1 MDSVG
6 FGVFKTSATVGG
18 ISPSGYIYVNM
29 TRGSQAGLSS
39 GRMQSMYMAQRVFAM
54 NILFQKSIKLNT
66 GPQYEQEIKR
76 IYIGYYGSGDLNPDE
91 SMLFTYPP
99 VKNVSQLPNLNMGQ
113 LIAMSNTSFNGF
125 HKDWFTD
132 QYNKN
137 QEEMIVISQPIVNM
151 KTNKTVG
158 FIGLQFSSEDL
169 LKSIV
174 NGNIHRTEG
183 KTTIDFN
190 FHQIVIYDMKSY
202 NNMT

>member
-1 MDSVG
+1 
-6 FGVFKTSATVGG
+6 
-18 ISPSGYIYVNM
+18 
-29 TRGSQAGLSS
+29 
-39 GRMQSMYMAQRVFAM
+39 
-54 NILFQKSIKLNT
+54 
-66 GPQYEQEIKR
+66 
-76 IYIGYYGSGDLNPDE
+76 
-91 SMLFTYPP
+91 
-99 VKNVSQLPNLNMGQ
+99 
-113 LIAMSNTSFNGF
+113 
-125 HKDWFTD
+125 
-132 QYNKN
+132 
-137 QEEMIVISQPIVNM
+137 MIVISQPIVNM